1 MVAYNR
7 ICYVQLGGGQPF
19 SYYKDNGFQNIKWE
33 TIEGLDV
40 RFNIKFFS
48 DSAEGTANISILGLS
63 FSRILQLAS
72 WAGEATAYSK
82 CWFIR
87 VYAGYG
93 VSRNDV
99 DMIFEGQIINAMPT
113 SPPDVWLNIEARTH
127 YGNRTEYFTVDFMKL
142 NHLSKRTATIRK
154 ALSLLC
160 ESLNAAHN
168 LTDDMI
174 RTLSSDMQKVLSY
187 GTTALPV
194 FPSTSQYSDVVKSIK
209 AICKNN
215 NLTFRRI
222 FQSNGFPKYE
232 FYPRLMPDDWEP
244 GTLLEISAKTGM
256 IGIPQMRYE
265 GIVVKSLLSNAH
277 KDMLLGYFKVYSRF
291 AMPGMYGQNQ
301 GLTSLETKNPFECI
315 YRVLSIT
322 YTGHL
327 RGKEWYVSYDGT
339 RFIHYSDVVD
349 PANRGSQK

>member
-1 MVAYNR
+1 MLAYNR
-7 ICYVQLGGGQPF
+7 ICYIQLGGGQPF
-19 SYYKDNGFQNIKWE
+19 SYYKDNGFQDIKWE

-93 VSRNDV
+93 SSRNDV

-127 YGNRTEYFTVDFMKL
+127 YGNRTEYFSVDFMKL
-142 NHLSKRTATIRK
+142 SLYGKRTLPIRK
-154 ALSLLC
+154 ALSILC
-160 ESLNAAHN
+160 DSLKAAHN
-168 LTDDMI
+168 LTDDVVSK
-174 RTLSSDMQKVLSY
+174 LSKGMQHILSEK
-187 GTTALPV
+187 TTALPV
-194 FPSTSQYSDVVKSIK
+194 FPRTAQYSDVVKAIK
-209 AICKNN
+209 AICKDN

-222 FQSNGFPKYE
+222 FQSTGFPKYE
-232 FYPRLMPDDWEP
+232 FYPRLMPDEWEP

-277 KDMLLGYFKVYSRF
+277 KDIPERH
-291 AMPGMYGQNQ
+291 
-301 GLTSLETKNPFECI
+301 T
-315 YRVLSIT
+315 
-322 YTGHL
+322 
-327 RGKEWYVSYDGT
+327 
-339 RFIHYSDVVD
+339 
-349 PANRGSQK
+349 